1 MAKRKLYARLRYH
14 KHEDGREGYA
24 IEIRSNSNDDWG
36 LDTWYPLVPKD
47 GGNGETDFIHWSILS
62 KLGDLQRLG
71 YVIDLAF

>member
-14 KHEDGREGYA
+14 KDEDGREGYA
-24 IEIRSNSNDDWG
+24 IEVSGNPDKGWG

-47 GGNGETDFIHWSILS
+47 GGNGETDFIHWSILR

-71 YVIDLAF
+71 YEVDLDF